1 MSGITIKDG
10 ENFEKA
16 LKRFNREVS
25 PIRKEAKKREFFLS
39 KKEKRKLKS
48 KNNKNKNK
56 F

>member
-1 MSGITIKDG
+1 MLKVTIKDG

-25 PIRKEAKKREFFLS
+25 SIKREVRKREFYLT

-48 KNNKNKNK
+48 KNKWNK
-56 F
+56 

>member
-1 MSGITIKDG
+1 MSEIIIKNG

-16 LKRFNREVS
+16 LKRFNREAS
-25 PIRKEAKKREFFLS
+25 SIRKEIRKREYYLT

-48 KNNKNKNK
+48 KNNKAKK